1 MTQTIT
7 RLYDSYDTALQ
18 VALALKEAGFTDRD
32 VSIVASRASTSY
44 AEAES
49 NAAAED
55 AGTGA
60 TFGGAIGAAAGLM
73 AGMGVLAIPGIG
85 PVVAAG
91 WLASTLAVGAAGAV
105 AGGVTGGIIGAL
117 ANTGTEEEIQIF
129 AESIRRGDTL
139 VTVRAPDE
147 RVLEA
152 TRILSSYRFV
162 DPVAREA
169 EYRGAGWRNFDEAG
183 RPYSTTRFTGTGRDE
198 PMREPVLPAGL
209 PADPTRARSE

>member
-1 MTQTIT
+1 MTQVIT
-7 RLYDSYDTALQ
+7 RLYDNYDTALHA
-18 VALALKEAGFTDRD
+18 ALALKEAGFSDED
-32 VSIVASRASTSY
+32 VSIVANRANTPYGEQDTSV
-44 AEAES
+44 
-49 NAAAED
+49 AADD

-105 AGGVTGGIIGAL
+105 AGGVTGGIVGAL
-117 ANTGTEEEIQIF
+117 ANTGTEEEIQVY

-139 VTVRAPDE
+139 VTVRVPDD

-152 TRILSSYRFV
+152 TRILASYPFV
-162 DPVAREA
+162 DPISREA
-169 EYRGAGWRNFDEAG
+169 EYRGTGWERFDAAG
-183 RPYSTTRFTGTGRDE
+183 RPYASDRQD
-198 PMREPVLPAGL
+198 PVLPAGL
-209 PADPTRARSE
+209 PRAPVE

>member
-7 RLYDSYDTALQ
+7 RLYASYDTALRA
-18 VALALKEAGFTDRD
+18 ALALKEAGFTERE
-32 VSIVASRASTSY
+32 VSVVASQATAEPYVAS
-44 AEAES
+44 ES
-49 NAAAED
+49 SPAAED
-55 AGTGA
+55 AATGA

-73 AGMGVLAIPGIG
+73 AGLGVLAIPGIG

-117 ANTGTEEEIQIF
+117 AGTGTEEEIQVY

-139 VTVRAPDE
+139 VTVQVPDD

-152 TRILSSYRFV
+152 TRILSGFPSV
-162 DPVAREA
+162 DLAAREA
-169 EYRGAGWRNFDEAG
+169 EYRGAGWERFDDAG
-183 RPYSTTRFTGTGRDE
+183 RPYVSSRRD
-198 PMREPVLPAGL
+198 PVLPAGL
-209 PADPTRARSE
+209 PGDPPR

>member
-32 VSIVASRASTSY
+32 VSIVASRANTPY
-44 AEAES
+44 AEPETS
-49 NAAAED
+49 AAADD

-105 AGGVTGGIIGAL
+105 AGGVTGGIVGAL
-117 ANTGTEEEIQIF
+117 ANTGTDDEIQVY

-139 VTVRAPDE
+139 VTVRAPDD

-152 TRILSSYRFV
+152 TRILSSYRHV
-162 DPVAREA
+162 DAAAREA
-169 EYRGAGWRNFDEAG
+169 EYRGAGWERFDEAG
-183 RPYSTTRFTGTGRDE
+183 RPYVETRDE
-198 PMREPVLPAGL
+198 NGRPYVSNRQDPVLPAGL
-209 PADPTRARSE
+209 PRTPPV